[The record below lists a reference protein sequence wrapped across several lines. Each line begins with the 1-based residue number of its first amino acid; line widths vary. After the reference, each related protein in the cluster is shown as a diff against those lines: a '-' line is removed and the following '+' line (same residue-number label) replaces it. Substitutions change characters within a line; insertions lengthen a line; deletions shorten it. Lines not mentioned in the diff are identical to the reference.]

1 MRISDW
7 SSDVALPILQ
17 QNPRRGTARHVVPR
31 VALPDQEARTRRGI
45 ASQRDQLAS
54 SGPRD
59 ALCYTPTQIGKP
71 PRQTRLRSGDANAS
85 TGFAEQQPSGGFIV
99 QSTSLARAAPRRPHI
114 SSPGAAPTADRKSGV

>member
-1 MRISDW
+1 MRISDL
-7 SSDVALPILQ
+7 SSDVCSSDL
-17 QNPRRGTARHVVPR
+17 
-31 VALPDQEARTRRGI
+31 
-45 ASQRDQLAS
+45 RDQLAS

-114 SSPGAAPTADRKSGV
+114 SSLGAAPTTDRSEEHTSELQSLMRNSYPVFCLKKKK